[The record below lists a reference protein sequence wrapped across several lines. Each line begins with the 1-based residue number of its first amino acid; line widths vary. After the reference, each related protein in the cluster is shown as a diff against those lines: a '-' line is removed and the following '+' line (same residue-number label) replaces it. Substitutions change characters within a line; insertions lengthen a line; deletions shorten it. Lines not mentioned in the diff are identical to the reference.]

1 MKINYDIAC
10 VTAFRNEFK
19 NSTPRTLDDR
29 PQNLI
34 DADMARSIVNTID
47 KTPYMYSREENEL
60 RNRNIKEF
68 LEMKEALK
76 LDVYEDYS
84 KGARMSISS
93 IHEST
98 ERHITEMKERQ

>member
-19 NSTPRTLDDR
+19 NTTPRTLDDR

-60 RNRNIKEF
+60 RNRNIK
-68 LEMKEALK
+68 ALI

-98 ERHITEMKERQ
+98 KKHITEMKERQ